1 MKIEYFMEHP
11 EEYDKVEET
20 DDNVLGLEPKS
31 TASPEAIQSVLHFQ
45 VLADNIGTI
54 IEYEADRLSQLMIE
68 KFQQSKCYRFKTEQ
82 EREEVIKYL
91 KEHPDAKD
99 KYRNSIIDY

>member
-20 DDNVLGLEPKS
+20 DANVLGLEPKP

-45 VLADNIGTI
+45 VLAENIGTT
-54 IEYEADRLSQLMIE
+54 IEYDAEKLSNLMIE
-68 KFQQSKCYRFKTEQ
+68 RFKQSKCYKLKNEQ
-82 EREEVIKYL
+82 EREIIIEYL
-91 KEHPDAKD
+91 KKNPDAKD
-99 KYRNSIIDY
+99 KYKNSIINY

>member
-11 EEYDKVEET
+11 EEYDEVEET

-45 VLADNIGTI
+45 VLTENIGTM
-54 IEYEADRLSQLMIE
+54 IEYDAEKLSNLMIE
-68 KFQQSKCYRFKTEQ
+68 KFKQSKCYSLKSKQ
-82 EREEVIKYL
+82 EREEIIEYL
-91 KEHPDAKD
+91 KKHPESKD
-99 KYRNSIIDY
+99 KYKNSIINY